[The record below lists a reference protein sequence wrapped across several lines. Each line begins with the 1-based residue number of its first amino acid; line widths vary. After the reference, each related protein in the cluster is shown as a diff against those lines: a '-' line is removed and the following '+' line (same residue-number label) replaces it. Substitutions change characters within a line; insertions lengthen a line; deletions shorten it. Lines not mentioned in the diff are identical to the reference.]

1 MEIKDLNIYERLL
14 LISSEVPYVAKNL
27 TVSTGSSSYKAVSE
41 SDIISTIKPLET
53 KYRVFSYPV
62 SRRIVESSQIENTNG
77 KKQNF
82 LRLEIIYRF
91 INIDKSEQYIDITTY
106 GDGIDFGD
114 KAPGK
119 AMTYADKYALMKAY
133 KIPTGEDP
141 DKDPDKDPS
150 LDLTDKVI
158 IDKPSDIHLATKS
171 DIELINEIRI
181 SGDAGIFDD
190 LLIKEYK
197 VKTIPEL
204 THNQCVDLLL
214 RYRKKQEQ
222 KAFKTQI

>member
-91 INIDKSEQYIDITTY
+91 INIDKPEQYIDITTY
-106 GDGIDFGD
+106 GDGIDSGD

-119 AMTYADKYALMKAY
+119 AMTYADKYALMKGY
-133 KIPTGEDP
+133 KIPTGDDP
-141 DKDPDKDPS
+141 DKDASPEEAG
-150 LDLTDKVI
+150 KVI

>member
-91 INIDKSEQYIDITTY
+91 INIDKPEQYIDITTY
-106 GDGIDFGD
+106 GDGIDSGD

-119 AMTYADKYALMKAY
+119 AMTYADKYALMKGY
-133 KIPTGEDP
+133 KIPTGDDH
-141 DKDPDKDPS
+141 DKDASPEEAG
-150 LDLTDKVI
+150 KVI

-214 RYRKKQEQ
+214 RYQKKQEQ